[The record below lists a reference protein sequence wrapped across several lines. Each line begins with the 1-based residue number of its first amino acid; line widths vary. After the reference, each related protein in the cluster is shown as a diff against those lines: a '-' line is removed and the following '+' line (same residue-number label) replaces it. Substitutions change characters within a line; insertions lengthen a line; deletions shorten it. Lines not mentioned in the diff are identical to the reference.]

1 MRRMPLR
8 FYIGM
13 PETRQRLSILKI
25 ILEGENVDDD
35 IDLDTIAEVTPS
47 FSGSDLKVCF
57 MLVDYMLLGRRLT
70 SKRGQTRL
78 QDV

>member
-1 MRRMPLR
+1 
-8 FYIGM
+8 M

-47 FSGSDLKVCF
+47 FSGSDLKVCTCF